1 MFCPKCGIEN
11 PDNGKF
17 CRSCG
22 TDLATVSGALTGKFP
37 QQVFPYVV
45 DPRKR
50 GVSWEAAATKIFTGA
65 AFLVVSLILGI
76 TGRIGA
82 ENWWFWLLIPAFA
95 LLSSG
100 IAQVTQLKKLE
111 KLEATFSP
119 SVPTSGKI
127 SSPEN
132 KNALPPAQ
140 DAYLK
145 PQNSIY
151 ETEDLAEV
159 PLSVTEN
166 TTRHLEIKQDDEE
179 VSWSKK

>member
-22 TDLATVSGALTGKFP
+22 IDLGNISAVLSGKSP
-37 QQVFPYVV
+37 IVPYTV

-50 GVSWEAAATKIFTGA
+50 GVSWETSFTKIFTGA
-65 AFLVVSLILGI
+65 AFLFVSIILGI

-100 IAQVTQLKKLE
+100 IAQMIQLRKLE
-111 KLEATFSP
+111 KLEAGFSQP
-119 SVPTSGKI
+119 QI
-127 SSPEN
+127 SNLGEQN
-132 KNALPPAQ
+132 KNSLPPIQ
-140 DAYLK
+140 TDYSIPPK
-145 PQNSIY
+145 HSIY
-151 ETEDLAEV
+151 ETEDLIIQ
-159 PLSVTEN
+159 PSVTEN
-166 TTRHLEIKQDDEE
+166 TTRHLKVNEDK
-179 VSWSKK
+179 